1 MLGVAWNPFI
11 LHRKAEMSEPINF
24 DQVPFGGT
32 SDFVDN
38 PEPRCPCVLV
48 LDISYSMHGQP
59 IAELNDGL
67 KTFRQELDSD
77 DLALKRVEIAQVLFG
92 PVQSNDFEGAASWQ
106 PPHLTAQGDTPMG
119 QAIDKALDLVR
130 TRKDEYRRNGISYF
144 RPWIFL
150 ITDGAPTD
158 TWQSAA
164 QRVHQGEA
172 NKEFSFFA
180 VGVQGADMST
190 LKQISPPE
198 RAPLALRGLAFRE
211 LFRWLSE
218 SMKSVSRS
226 QPGDAVTI
234 PAPTGW
240 AVIG

>member
-1 MLGVAWNPFI
+1 
-11 LHRKAEMSEPINF
+11 MSEPTNF
-24 DQVPFGGT
+24 DQVPFGGA

-48 LDISYSMHGQP
+48 LDTSYSMDGQP
-59 IAELNDGL
+59 INELNDGL
-67 KTFRQELDSD
+67 RTFRQELESD

-92 PVQSNDFEGAASWQ
+92 PIQVNDFEGAASWR
-106 PPHLTAQGDTPMG
+106 PPHLAAQGDTPMG
-119 QAIDKALDLVR
+119 QAINQALDLVR
-130 TRKDEYRRNGISYF
+130 ARKDEYRRNGISYY

-158 TWQSAA
+158 AWQAAA

-180 VGVQGADMST
+180 VGVQGADMNT
-190 LKQISPPE
+190 LARISPPE
-198 RAPLALRGLAFRE
+198 RSPLALRGLAFRE

-226 QPGDAVTI
+226 QPGDVVPI